1 MIYAI
6 ISKPVEGSLM
16 FHAFSV
22 RVIVVPL
29 LVVCAVFGAS
39 PLAKAQSAPPSELQT
54 IAPVPLPPVKPSAKT
69 LSLPLVPP
77 AQPVVLTAREV
88 VARANVYFNTTTTFT
103 AEFVQLTTDGR
114 RSEGELY
121 VQKPG
126 HMRFDYTEP
135 ATLQILADGTSVA
148 VRDKKL
154 HTQDLYFIAQT
165 PLKFLLSGNID
176 ITKDT
181 KVLDVQ
187 SDADNVAI
195 LIEDKATLGGTS
207 RIKLVFDPGTF
218 TLKQWIVT
226 DPQGYETVVSLFN
239 IDTTSKIDPGM
250 FKINLDTNSSANKK

>member
-1 MIYAI
+1 
-6 ISKPVEGSLM
+6 M
-16 FHAFSV
+16 FYRH
-22 RVIVVPL
+22 VVK
-29 LVVCAVFGAS
+29 AVFMSAFVLCLYAGSQPEA
-39 PLAKAQSAPPSELQT
+39 LAQSAVPAELQT
-54 IAPVPLPPVKPSAKT
+54 VAPVPPPPVKPGVKGAV
-69 LSLPLVPP
+69 VPP
-77 AQPVVLTAREV
+77 APPVVLSAREA
-88 VARANVYFNTTTTFT
+88 VARANAYFNATTTFS
-103 AEFVQLTTDGR
+103 AEFVQITTDGH

-154 HTQDLYFIAQT
+154 RTQDLYFIGQT
-165 PLKFLLSGNID
+165 PLKFLLSGTID
-176 ITKDT
+176 LTKDT

-239 IDTTSKIDPGM
+239 IDTLSKIDPEM
-250 FKINLDTNSSANKK
+250 FKINLDPNSSLNKK